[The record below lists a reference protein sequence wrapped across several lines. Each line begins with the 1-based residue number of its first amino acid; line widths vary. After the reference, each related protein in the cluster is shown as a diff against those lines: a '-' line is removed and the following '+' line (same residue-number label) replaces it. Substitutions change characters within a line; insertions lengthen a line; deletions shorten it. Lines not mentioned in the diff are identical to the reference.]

1 MNLDE
6 KRTEVLDELQA
17 QAQSNS
23 ETRPEAM
30 RYGVASIDG
39 LQGGGAVITRHDP
52 SASIGTLDE
61 VVKGSVDTCTGESPE
76 FLIENISVNG
86 FGGFS
91 FSNTCDYRL
100 NELFTVISEPIDG
113 AQELE
118 SVSSRPIEVPAAVV
132 KSRADESMAPNTPKG
147 DPTAIERAFDVLVAI
162 KKYGLI
168 VKRLILEFHRNLP

>member
-17 QAQSNS
+17 EAQSNS
-23 ETRPEAM
+23 ET
-30 RYGVASIDG
+30 
-39 LQGGGAVITRHDP
+39 

-91 FSNTCDYRL
+91 FSNTCDYRF
-100 NELFTVISEPIDG
+100 NKLFTVISEPIDD

-118 SVSSRPIEVPAAVV
+118 GVSSRTIEVPAAVA
-132 KSRADESMAPNTPKG
+132 KSGPVESHALNTLEN
-147 DPTAIERAFDVLVAI
+147 DLTAIKRAFNVLVAI
-162 KKYGLI
+162 KKYVLI
-168 VKRLILEFHRNLP
+168 FKRLILEFHRNLP